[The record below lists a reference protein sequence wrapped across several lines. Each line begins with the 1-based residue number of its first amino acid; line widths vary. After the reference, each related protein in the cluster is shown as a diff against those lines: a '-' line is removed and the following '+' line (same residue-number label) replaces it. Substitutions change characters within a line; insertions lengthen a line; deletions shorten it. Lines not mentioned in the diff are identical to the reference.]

1 MACATMKIDWM
12 WVKVFVAMAAA
23 VIGYAA
29 FVLWMMGE
37 LPWPK

>member
-1 MACATMKIDWM
+1 MKIDWM

-29 FVLWMMGE
+29 FVLWMMGRV
-37 LPWPK
+37 